1 MICIDAG
8 HQARG
13 NSSLEPNG
21 PGSSTMKAKVTTGA
35 TGCVTGKTESQ
46 INLEVALKLQEA
58 LSNQGYTVV
67 MCRTSQNVDLSNAQM
82 QMHLFVYIVIQVNHL
97 LLQER

>member
-46 INLEVALKLQEA
+46 INLRSCSKI
-58 LSNQGYTVV
+58 T
-67 MCRTSQNVDLSNAQM
+67 TS
-82 QMHLFVYIVIQVNHL
+82 FIKIKVIQL
-97 LLQER
+97 LCVVPHKM

>member
-1 MICIDAG
+1 M
-8 HQARG
+8 
-13 NSSLEPNG
+13 
-21 PGSSTMKAKVTTGA
+21 
-35 TGCVTGKTESQ
+35 VTGKTESQ

-67 MCRTSQNVDLSNAQM
+67 MCRTSSSLIYLMFKELKWQMRQM

-97 LLQER
+97 HRTLTLAPFNFNRHASIASQSQSLSKKVL

>member
-21 PGSSTMKAKVTTGA
+21 PGSSTMKAKSDNRGNRMCN
-35 TGCVTGKTESQ
+35 GGK
-46 INLEVALKLQEA
+46 
-58 LSNQGYTVV
+58 
-67 MCRTSQNVDLSNAQM
+67 QNHKST
-82 QMHLFVYIVIQVNHL
+82 
-97 LLQER
+97 

>member
-35 TGCVTGKTESQ
+35 TGCDNRENRIT
-46 INLEVALKLQEA
+46 
-58 LSNQGYTVV
+58 NQLRSGT
-67 MCRTSQNVDLSNAQM
+67 
-82 QMHLFVYIVIQVNHL
+82 
-97 LLQER
+97 